1 MATATETFTQ
11 PFAVDP
17 IHSSFGFALPY
28 QASVYRGTFDEVSAS
43 LTPGDAG
50 PVLEGE
56 AKVES
61 ISIRTPE
68 QFRQH
73 VLAEDF
79 FDAAKHPTVTFRSSD
94 LDLREDGT
102 ATVRGELTIK
112 GVTQDVVGE
121 GTWTAP
127 FEDPYGN
134 QRTGFVLK
142 ADIDRTAF
150 GISWNMPLPNGKP
163 ALADT
168 VTLSVDLQL
177 VAA

>member
-1 MATATETFTQ
+1 MATATQPYTQ

-28 QASVYRGTFDEVSAS
+28 QASTYRGTFDEVTAS
-43 LTPGDAG
+43 LTPTDDGV
-50 PVLEGE
+50 VLEGE
-56 AKVES
+56 GQVES

-79 FDAAKHPTVTFRSSD
+79 FDAAQHPTVTFRSGD

-102 ATVRGELTIK
+102 ATVRGQLTIK
-112 GVTQDVVGE
+112 GVTQDVVAT

-134 QRTGFVLK
+134 QRTGFELR

-150 GISWNMPLPNGKP
+150 GISWNMQLPNGKP

>member
-1 MATATETFTQ
+1 MATATQPFTQ
-11 PFAVDP
+11 PFGVDP

-28 QASVYRGTFDEVSAS
+28 QASTYRGTFDEVGAS
-43 LTPGDAG
+43 LTPTDDGA
-50 PVLEGE
+50 VLEGE

-68 QFRQH
+68 QFRRH
-73 VLAEDF
+73 VLGEDF
-79 FDAAKHPTVTFRSSD
+79 FDAANHPTVTFRSSD

-102 ATVRGELTIK
+102 ATVRGQLTLK
-112 GVTQDVVGE
+112 GVTQDVVAE
-121 GTWTAP
+121 GAWTAP

-134 QRTGFVLK
+134 QRTGFELK

-150 GISWNMPLPNGKP
+150 GLSWNMPLPNGKP

-168 VTLSVDLQL
+168 VTISVDLQL